1 MAIPQ
6 NGRYCSMCNDYR
18 PVSCF
23 APTQAAPQGDTN
35 ALPKRNDNICN
46 LHDIQQETTRFCKV
60 CDAFSP
66 VSNFPSGQ
74 KGYFC
79 RKHRYFATQ
88 QKAQMKMRNKPEH
101 KEKTRLWSQCFTDRI
116 KFNQPSIKIKAH
128 EIAAIVLKFHPESSK
143 GFSVMPK
150 DPLLPISPENIGVV
164 TEENR
169 KILLNFIKKDDHDA
183 YTAML
188 RQTVLT

>member
-23 APTQAAPQGDTN
+23 TPTAAAPQGDDTN

-79 RKHRYFATQ
+79 RKHRYIATQ
-88 QKAQMKMRNKPEH
+88 KKAHMKFRNKPELI
-101 KEKTRLWSQCFTDRI
+101 KKKRLWCHCFIDRI
-116 KFNQPSIKIKAH
+116 KFNQPSIKIKTH
-128 EIAAIVLKFHPESSK
+128 EIKALILKSRPIVHRGRVRAE
-143 GFSVMPK
+143 
-150 DPLLPISPENIGVV
+150 
-164 TEENR
+164 
-169 KILLNFIKKDDHDA
+169 
-183 YTAML
+183 
-188 RQTVLT
+188 